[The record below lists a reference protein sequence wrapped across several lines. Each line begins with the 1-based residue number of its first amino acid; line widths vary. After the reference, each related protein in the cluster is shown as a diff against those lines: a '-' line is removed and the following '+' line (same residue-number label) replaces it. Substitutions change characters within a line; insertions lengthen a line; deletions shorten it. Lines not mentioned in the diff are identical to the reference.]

1 MDSIGDVIYVIAIIG
16 YIIYSFVSG
25 AKKQKAKNKP
35 VDQTTTRPDAEPDI
49 RKMLEEML
57 GKTEVEKPDPAP
69 VYEPRK
75 TSIQPVYES
84 VTEVE
89 GQSQEGKAM
98 NPVDNYE
105 FGKYKTLEETVDEEL
120 EASKYEQFNSLNYSE
135 QTAAHSI
142 AEKEGVKEVAA
153 VEEQKEVTPFAK
165 DFDIEKAIIYSEI
178 LKRPAWA
185 MQGHLTF
192 INKNLTSFGFEM

>member
-1 MDSIGDVIYVIAIIG
+1 MDSIGDVIYVIAIVG

-25 AKKQKAKNKP
+25 SKKVKSKGKT
-35 VDQTTTRPDAEPDI
+35 VDETTARPDAEPDI

-57 GKTEVEKPDPAP
+57 GKTEQTKPAP
-69 VYEPRK
+69 VYENTKP
-75 TSIQPVYES
+75 TIQPVYE
-84 VTEVE
+84 TQE

-105 FGKYKTLEETVDEEL
+105 FGKYKTLEDAVDEET
-120 EASKYEQFNSLNYSE
+120 EASKYEQFNSINYSE

-142 AEKEGVKEVAA
+142 AEKEGIKEVPYTEEVKEISPV
-153 VEEQKEVTPFAK
+153 FK

-185 MQGHLTF
+185 V
-192 INKNLTSFGFEM
+192 

>member
-1 MDSIGDVIYVIAIIG
+1 MDSIGDVIYVIAIVG
-16 YIIYSFVSG
+16 YIVYSFVSG
-25 AKKQKAKNKP
+25 AKKQKNKGKR
-35 VDQTTTRPDAEPDI
+35 VDETTTRPDAEPDL

-57 GKTEVEKPDPAP
+57 GKTEQAKPQPAP
-69 VYEPRK
+69 VYESRK
-75 TSIQPVYES
+75 PTIQPVYE
-84 VTEVE
+84 TEE

-105 FGKYKTLEETVDEEL
+105 FGKYKTLEDEVHDEAA
-120 EASKYEQFNSLNYSE
+120 EASQYEQFNSLNYSE

-142 AEKEGVKEVAA
+142 AEKEGIKEV
-153 VEEQKEVTPFAK
+153 VHLEETKEPTPVLK

-185 MQGHLTF
+185 V
-192 INKNLTSFGFEM
+192 

>member
-1 MDSIGDVIYVIAIIG
+1 MDSIGDLIYVIAIAG

-25 AKKQKAKNKP
+25 AKKQKAKRKT
-35 VDQTTTRPDAEPDI
+35 VDETTTRPDAEPDI

-57 GKTEVEKPDPAP
+57 GKTEPEHAP
-69 VYEPRK
+69 VYETRK
-75 TSIQPVYES
+75 PTIQPVYES
-84 VTEVE
+84 VTELE

-98 NPVDNYE
+98 NPVENYE
-105 FGKYKTLEETVDEEL
+105 FGKYKTLEDEVSDEEAV
-120 EASKYEQFNSLNYSE
+120 ASQYEQFNSLNYSE

-142 AEKEGVKEVAA
+142 AEKEGNKEIIAS
-153 VEEQKEVTPFAK
+153 VEEKEATPFFK

-185 MQGHLTF
+185 V
-192 INKNLTSFGFEM
+192 

>member
-1 MDSIGDVIYVIAIIG
+1 MDSIGDVIYVIAIVG

-25 AKKQKAKNKP
+25 AKKQKSKGKT
-35 VDQTTTRPDAEPDI
+35 VDETTTRPDADPDI

-57 GKTEVEKPDPAP
+57 GKTEQSKPQPAT
-69 VYEPRK
+69 VYETRK
-75 TSIQPVYES
+75 PTIQPVYE
-84 VTEVE
+84 TQE

-98 NPVDNYE
+98 NPVENYE
-105 FGKYKTLEETVDEEL
+105 FGKYKTLEDDVEDEVAT
-120 EASKYEQFNSLNYSE
+120 ASQYEQFNSLNYSE

-142 AEKEGVKEVAA
+142 AEKEGIRAVVHLEETKET
-153 VEEQKEVTPFAK
+153 TPVLI

-185 MQGHLTF
+185 V
-192 INKNLTSFGFEM
+192 

>member
-25 AKKQKAKNKP
+25 AKKVKGKNKP
-35 VDQTTTRPDAEPDI
+35 VDETTVRPDAEPDI

-57 GKTEVEKPDPAP
+57 GKTEQSKPQQAP
-69 VYEPRK
+69 VYESRK
-75 TSIQPVYES
+75 PTIEPVYES

-98 NPVDNYE
+98 NPVENYE
-105 FGKYKTLEETVDEEL
+105 FGNYKTLEDEMADEEAV
-120 EASKYEQFNSLNYSE
+120 ASQYEQFNSINYSE
-135 QTAAHSI
+135 QTAPHSI
-142 AEKEGVKEVAA
+142 AEKEGIKEV
-153 VEEQKEVTPFAK
+153 VHLEEEKALNPILK

-178 LKRPAWA
+178 LKRPKWA
-185 MQGHLTF
+185 A
-192 INKNLTSFGFEM
+192 

>member
-1 MDSIGDVIYVIAIIG
+1 MDSIGDIIYVIAIVG

-25 AKKQKAKNKP
+25 AKKQKAKRKT
-35 VDQTTTRPDAEPDI
+35 VDETTTRPDAEPDI

-57 GKTEVEKPDPAP
+57 GKTEQEKPEPAP
-69 VYEPRK
+69 VYETRK
-75 TSIQPVYES
+75 PTIQPVYE
-84 VTEVE
+84 TQE

-105 FGKYKTLEETVDEEL
+105 FGKYKTLEDEVADEEAV
-120 EASKYEQFNSLNYSE
+120 ASQYEQFNSLNYSE

-142 AEKEGVKEVAA
+142 AEKEGNKEVVAS
-153 VEEQKEVTPFAK
+153 VEEKEIVPFFK

-185 MQGHLTF
+185 V
-192 INKNLTSFGFEM
+192 

>member
-1 MDSIGDVIYVIAIIG
+1 MDSIGDIIYVIAIIG

-57 GKTEVEKPDPAP
+57 GKTEEEKPEPAP
-69 VYEPRK
+69 VYESRK
-75 TSIQPVYES
+75 PTIQPVYES
-84 VTEVE
+84 QE

-98 NPVDNYE
+98 NPVENYE
-105 FGKYKTLEETVDEEL
+105 FGNYKTLEETVDEEL
-120 EASKYEQFNSLNYSE
+120 EASQYEQFNSLNYSE

-153 VEEQKEVTPFAK
+153 GEDEKEVTAFAK
-165 DFDIEKAIIYSEI
+165 DFDIEKAIIYSEV

-185 MQGHLTF
+185 M
-192 INKNLTSFGFEM
+192 

>member
-1 MDSIGDVIYVIAIIG
+1 MDSIGDIIYVIAIAG

-25 AKKQKAKNKP
+25 AKKQKAKRKT
-35 VDQTTTRPDAEPDI
+35 VDESTTRPDAEPDI

-57 GKTEVEKPDPAP
+57 GKTEQEPEPAP
-69 VYEPRK
+69 VYETRK
-75 TSIQPVYES
+75 PTIQPVYEAQ
-84 VTEVE
+84 E

-105 FGKYKTLEETVDEEL
+105 FGNYKTLEDEVADEEAV
-120 EASKYEQFNSLNYSE
+120 ASQYEQFNSTNYSE

-142 AEKEGVKEVAA
+142 AEKEGNKEVAA
-153 VEEQKEVTPFAK
+153 SVEEKETAPFLK
-165 DFDIEKAIIYSEI
+165 NFDIEKAIIYSEI

-185 MQGHLTF
+185 V
-192 INKNLTSFGFEM
+192 